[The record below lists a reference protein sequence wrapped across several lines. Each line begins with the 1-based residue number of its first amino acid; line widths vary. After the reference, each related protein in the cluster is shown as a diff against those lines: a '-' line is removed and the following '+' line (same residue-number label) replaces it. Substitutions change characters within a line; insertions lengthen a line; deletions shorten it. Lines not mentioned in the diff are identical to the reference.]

1 MANNLAEETIKLPVS
16 DWLLIIFY
24 VLILPLILGLFI
36 IGLGLLNDND
46 WFFFLI
52 LLVIQTS
59 FMLIITNA
67 YFKAYKQ
74 LREYAFSV
82 KYVHFQPSWRDLA
95 LVLIRYVYYVI
106 IIGLILLLLL
116 RPIIILKLSLW
127 SYFGLMLFA
136 SVAIQIY
143 LMSRAMYGKIALI
156 NTAREPINEEILN
169 FFKQNHPN
177 SHLIT
182 QYRFADIQI
191 PSLFLSAG
199 VMTLGRSNIALISR
213 YFNWKLSN
221 EELIAVISHELGHL
235 SHNHIIH
242 SYIHE
247 GLGVFFRLLRFFCIL
262 SGLAFFAENSSLVQ
276 TILSIDPLISLM
288 YIILVLVVFLSSGM
302 FGLFRQYRVLLAEI
316 RADNYGA
323 KLVGYDV
330 LASTLRKL
338 PETIPSPISYNQSS
352 FLGFRIALLRNKVNN
367 KRD

>member
-24 VLILPLILGLFI
+24 VLILPLILGLSI
-36 IGLGLLNDND
+36 ISLGLLNDND

-59 FMLIITNA
+59 FMLIIANA

-95 LVLIRYVYYVI
+95 LVLIRYVYYVV

-116 RPIIILKLSLW
+116 RPIIELILPLW
-127 SYFGLMLFA
+127 LYFGLMLLA
-136 SVAIQIY
+136 SITIQFY
-143 LMSRAMYGKIALI
+143 LMIRAMYGKIALL
-156 NTAREPINEEILN
+156 NTAREPINEEIIN
-169 FFKQNHPN
+169 YINQNHHS
-177 SHLIT
+177 SHLIA

-199 VMTLGRSNIALISR
+199 VMTFGRSNIVLISR

-235 SHNHIIH
+235 NRNHIIH

-247 GLGVFFRLLRFFCIL
+247 GLAVVLRSLRFFCIL
-262 SGLAFFAENSSLVQ
+262 SGLVFIVENSSLVQ
-276 TILSIDPLISLM
+276 LILSTDPFISFM
-288 YIILVLVVFLSSGM
+288 YIILVLIVYLSSGM
-302 FGLFRQYRVLLAEI
+302 FSLFRQYRVLLAEI

-323 KLVGYDV
+323 KLVGHEV

-338 PETIPSPISYNQSS
+338 PDTIPSPISYNQSS
-352 FLGFRIALLRNKVNN
+352 FLGFRIALLRNNMNN
-367 KRD
+367 KNG

>member
-1 MANNLAEETIKLPVS
+1 MANNLAEDTIKLPIS

-24 VLILPLILGLFI
+24 VLIFPLIWGLFI
-36 IGLGLLNDND
+36 ISLALLNDND

-52 LLVIQTS
+52 LLVILI
-59 FMLIITNA
+59 FFLLIIGNA
-67 YFKAYKQ
+67 YFKAYNQ
-74 LREYAFSV
+74 LKEFAFSV

-95 LVLIRYVYYVI
+95 LVLIRYFYYVV

-127 SYFGLMLFA
+127 SYFALMLFA
-136 SVAIQIY
+136 SIAIQIY
-143 LMSRAMYGKIALI
+143 LMIRAMYAKIALL
-156 NTAREPINEEILN
+156 NTAREPISEEIIN
-169 FFKQNHPN
+169 YINQNHPH

-199 VMTLGRSNIALISR
+199 VMTFGKSNIALISR

-247 GLGVFFRLLRFFCIL
+247 GLAVVLRSLRFFCIL
-262 SGLAFFAENSSLVQ
+262 SGLMFSVENSSLVQ
-276 TILSIDPLISLM
+276 LILSTDPLISLM
-288 YIILVLVVFLSSGM
+288 YIILVLAVFLSSGM
-302 FGLFRQYRVLLAEI
+302 LGLFRQYRVLLAEI

-323 KLVGYDV
+323 KLVGHEV

-338 PETIPSPISYNQSS
+338 PDTIPSPISYNQSS
-352 FLGFRIALLRNKVNN
+352 FLGFRIALLRNQMNN
-367 KRD
+367 KND